1 MPQALTQFQG
11 RTTQRVAFVIA
22 VVAAFSTGTV
32 HAQAAPNGAAI
43 YAATCIAC
51 HMGNGQGV
59 AGQFPPLVNS
69 DWVLGSEERLI
80 RIILHGV
87 VGEIEVEGEMFN
99 GAMPTWGPT
108 FRDEDLAAV
117 ATYVR
122 KSWGNKSAPVTAATV
137 ARVRLQHQGR
147 TKPWT
152 AAELL
157 KK

>member
-1 MPQALTQFQG
+1 M
-11 RTTQRVAFVIA
+11 QRAAIVIA
-22 VVAAFSTGTV
+22 TLAAYSTEKV
-32 HAQAAPNGAAI
+32 HAQAPSNGAAI

-51 HMGNGQGV
+51 HMANGQGV
-59 AGQFPPLVNS
+59 AGQIPPLINS
-69 DWVLGSEERLI
+69 DWVIGSEERLI

-108 FRDEDLAAV
+108 FKDEDLAAV

-122 KSWGNKSAPVTAATV
+122 KSWGNKAAPVTAATV

-152 AAELL
+152 QGELL

>member
-1 MPQALTQFQG
+1 MFIAAL
-11 RTTQRVAFVIA
+11 IA
-22 VVAAFSTGTV
+22 IPPIR
-32 HAQAAPNGAAI
+32 AQAQANPNGAAI

-51 HMGNGQGV
+51 HMANGQGV
-59 AGQFPPLVNS
+59 VGQFPPLVNS
-69 DWVLGSEERLI
+69 DWVIGPDERLI

-87 VGEIEVEGEMFN
+87 MGEIEVEGEMFN

-108 FRDEDLAAV
+108 FKDEELAAV

-122 KSWGNKSAPVTAATV
+122 KSWGNKAAAVTTATV
-137 ARVRLQHQGR
+137 TRVRLQHRAR

-152 AAELL
+152 PAELL